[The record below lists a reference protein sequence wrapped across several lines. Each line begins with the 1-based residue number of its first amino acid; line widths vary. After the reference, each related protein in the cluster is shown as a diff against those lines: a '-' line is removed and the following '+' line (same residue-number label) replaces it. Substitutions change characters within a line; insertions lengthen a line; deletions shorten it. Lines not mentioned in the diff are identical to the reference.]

1 MSELAIRVE
10 NLGKEY
16 RIGAWHKG
24 GRLGRAARYTRF
36 GDALGNLVK
45 APIQRL
51 RSAPSESTNAS
62 TFWALKDVS
71 FEVEKGDVIGV
82 IGRNGAGKSTLLK
95 VLSRITTPTTG
106 RIELSGRV
114 GSLLEVGT
122 GFHPELTG
130 RENTYLNGAI
140 LGMSHQEIRA
150 KFDEIVAFSEIER
163 FIDTPVK
170 RYSSGMYMRLAF
182 SVAAYLEPETLLV
195 DEVLA
200 VGDSEFQKKCLGKM
214 SDVAKDGRTVLF
226 VSHNMSAIVRLCK
239 RALVFDQGQI
249 ITDGEVSDA
258 IAHYLST
265 ANLNGEFVR
274 DPDLKPNSP
283 LTIER
288 VALVKDNQVLTHFTT
303 SQTLTVEIRCKVVA
317 RTPEAQVSCEIYT
330 ASGECLFV
338 TTNQDATERK
348 EDLMPG
354 TYTFRCPIQLSMFR
368 PGQYNIKVSAVIP
381 QLHRLDEVGLPLLF
395 EVFDDSSPV
404 LKLGQPRQGQI
415 LPIIEWELDA
425 DPA

>member
-71 FEVEKGDVIGV
+71 FEVERGEVIGV

-95 VLSRITTPTTG
+95 VLARITSPTTG
-106 RIELSGRV
+106 RVELAGRV

-182 SVAAYLEPETLLV
+182 SVAAHLEPEILLV

-214 SDVAKDGRTVLF
+214 SDVAKEGRTVLF

-239 RALVFDQGQI
+239 RALVFDQGRI

-258 IAHYLST
+258 ITHYLST
-265 ANLNGEFVR
+265 ANLNGEFQR
-274 DPDLKPNSP
+274 DSALPSKFTFIIS
-283 LTIER
+283 R
-288 VALVKDNQVLTHFTT
+288 VALVKDHQVSTHFTT
-303 SQTLTVEIRCKVVA
+303 SQTLTVEITRHVGS
-317 RTPEAQVSCEIYT
+317 RTPEAQIYCEIYT
-330 ASGECLFV
+330 ASGDCLFV
-338 TTNQDATERK
+338 TTNQDATENK

-368 PGQYNIKVSAVIP
+368 SGQYNIKIGATIP
-381 QLHRLDEVGLPLLF
+381 GLKRLDEVRVPLLF

-415 LPIIEWELDA
+415 LPIIQWEIDA
-425 DPA
+425 NPA